1 MQSITAWTLD
11 YGAQNGGL
19 LLFQCYDNLI
29 FVRGIHWPE
38 HLCVILR
45 IACVFVRYPPG
56 RDAVGLI
63 VIVISR
69 SVVPSSLGKGDRPQ
83 YAFIITVTEAM
94 HHLNMHQGQTMSF
107 RGTARQPFCS
117 SQALQPARKHIAH
130 AHKQQP
136 QQQQHKQQ
144 LLQQQEAAAQQDAS
158 NHWRHLGSQGFNRI
172 AVAAAAAA
180 LVFAP
185 MTVAPDAV
193 LAATDTV
200 KVGTCLLQK
209 CQVQLAKCLG
219 DAKCFQ
225 NIVCLNTCNDAP
237 DEAGCQIR

>member
-1 MQSITAWTLD
+1 MCVATLSCWL
-11 YGAQNGGL
+11 G
-19 LLFQCYDNLI
+19 CYRACD
-29 FVRGIHWPE
+29 R
-38 HLCVILR
+38 IL
-45 IACVFVRYPPG
+45 
-56 RDAVGLI
+56 
-63 VIVISR
+63 R
-69 SVVPSSLGKGDRPQ
+69 SVVPSSLRKGDRPQ
-83 YAFIITVTEAM
+83 HTHTSTFTETM

-130 AHKQQP
+130 AHKQHQ
-136 QQQQHKQQ
+136 QQQQHTQHQLQQ
-144 LLQQQEAAAQQDAS
+144 HEAAGQQEAP
-158 NHWRHLGSQGFNRI
+158 NHWRHLGSQGLNRI

-180 LVFAP
+180 LACAP

-219 DAKCFQ
+219 DPKCFQ